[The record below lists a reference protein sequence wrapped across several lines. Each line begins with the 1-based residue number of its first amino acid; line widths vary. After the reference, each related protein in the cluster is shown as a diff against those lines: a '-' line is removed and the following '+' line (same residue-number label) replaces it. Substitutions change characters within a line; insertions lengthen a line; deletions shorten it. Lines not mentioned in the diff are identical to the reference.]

1 MHNSATKSEK
11 MIRVL
16 IANRPRLMRDL
27 ILATI
32 SDHAEIEVV
41 GEVED
46 ERDIRQNVEQTRP
59 DYLVIALDQP
69 DQRPTLCDALL
80 RDFPEMK
87 ILAVSS
93 THDSGALFWVS
104 MEFCSRRVE
113 VSEEGVLNALHE
125 FGVIAH

>member
-1 MHNSATKSEK
+1 MNPSNV
-11 MIRVL
+11 IRVL

-32 SDHAEIEVV
+32 AGRAEIEVV

-46 ERDIRQNVEQTRP
+46 ERDIRVNVEKTRP
-59 DYLVIALDQP
+59 DYLIIALDQP

-80 RDFPEMK
+80 RDFPKMK

-93 THDSGALFWVS
+93 THDSSALFWVS
-104 MEFCSRRVE
+104 MEYCSRRVE
-113 VSEEGVLNALHE
+113 VSEEGVLHALQE
-125 FGVIAH
+125 FGIVTH